1 MSLVPPQ
8 NAAFQRPEK
17 CSPSPELSRL
27 GTRARRMNR
36 ISVRLSTDA
45 RAAEL
50 YAPKPFGPI
59 GRAALSVSKRGY
71 DLVVSLGAILFL
83 SPLLLTLAILV
94 KLTSRGPILFRQ
106 VRTGLNGTPFVILKF
121 RTMTVQEHGNSV
133 IQARKDDH
141 RLTPIGNFLRTSS
154 LDELPQFLNVLLG
167 DMSIVGP
174 RPHAIAHDMHYGG
187 MLPTYCERFRVRPGM
202 TGLAQCNGAR
212 GPTETLDKMRR
223 RVRLDVAYVERWTWM
238 MEFKIIIKT
247 IKVLVA
253 GDEQAF

>member
-1 MSLVPPQ
+1 MSLLPPQ
-8 NAAFQRPEK
+8 NVAFQRPEK
-17 CSPSPELSRL
+17 CSAGPGVSRL

-50 YAPKPFGPI
+50 FAPRPKGPV
-59 GRAALSVSKRGY
+59 GRAALSVSKRCF
-71 DLVVSLGAILFL
+71 DITASMGALILL
-83 SPLLLTLAILV
+83 APLLIVLAFLV
-94 KLTSRGPILFRQ
+94 KITSTGPVLFRQ
-106 VRTGLNGTPFVILKF
+106 VRTGLGGAPFVIFKF

-133 IQARKDDH
+133 VQARRDDH
-141 RLTPIGNFLRTSS
+141 RLTRIGNFLRTTS
-154 LDELPQFLNVLLG
+154 LDELPQFFNVLTG

-187 MLPTYCERFRVRPGM
+187 MLPIYSERFRVRPGI

-212 GPTETLDKMRR
+212 GPTETLNKMRR
-223 RVRLDVAYVERWTWM
+223 RVRLDIAYVERWSWV
-238 MEFKIIIKT
+238 METRIIIKT

-253 GDEQAF
+253 GDDQAF